1 MNRIDFIKRI
11 ITEGTIT
18 RDQELSY
25 KETEVYYND
34 IVQALNIENFPLIS
48 INTIKKKT
56 YMLQASD
63 GQCYL
68 VFDHYLLEYMHLLN
82 QFVIEKD
89 KSLQVEALFYKI
101 MSEEC
106 FSRHKMGAAIHFAG
120 EYMNNIDYVIQ
131 DYMEERVADH
141 IPSYLFVQQAFL
153 IAHELFHFFIHKN
166 PNYDREGIQSK
177 RRFLNRIYNYV
188 LDKNA
193 DTAAMIKKAVDET
206 DMAEECLCDSTA
218 MIQGIDVG
226 IKTGKMDIVDCGVS
240 AGLALMNQYTIS
252 TIQDTVKHSGDMTY
266 ERLQNL
272 FNFRIVHLKAFTDLY
287 IKEYG
292 SSEKARLYQYKV
304 EQIYKNWFEK
314 VNTPIMHLL
323 VKVNRR
329 LKEEPMSVSGSEK
342 RKIIDTLR
350 AVYNS

>member
-56 YMLQASD
+56 YMLQESN

-82 QFVIEKD
+82 QFVIEED

-106 FSRHKMGAAIHFAG
+106 FTRHKMSAAIHFAG
-120 EYMNNIDYVIQ
+120 EYMNNIEHVIQ
-131 DYMEERVADH
+131 DYMGERAADH

-177 RRFLNRIYNYV
+177 KRFLNRIYNYV

-206 DMAEECLCDSTA
+206 DMTEECLCDSTA
-218 MIQGIDVG
+218 IIQGIDVG

-240 AGLALMNQYTIS
+240 VALALMNQYTIS

-292 SSEKARLYQYKV
+292 TSEQARLYQYEV
-304 EQIYKNWFEK
+304 EQIHKNWFER
-314 VNTPIMHLL
+314 VNIPIMHLL

-329 LKEEPMSVSGSEK
+329 LKEEPMSVRGSEK
-342 RKIIDTLR
+342 QKIIDTLR
-350 AVYNS
+350 TIYNS

>member
-48 INTIKKKT
+48 INTIEKKT

-106 FSRHKMGAAIHFAG
+106 FSRHKMGATIHFAG

-131 DYMEERVADH
+131 DYMEERAADH

-153 IAHELFHFFIHKN
+153 IAHEIFHFFIHKN

-177 RRFLNRIYNYV
+177 KRFLNRIYNYV

-226 IKTGKMDIVDCGVS
+226 IKTEKMDIVDCGVS
-240 AGLALMNQYTIS
+240 AALALMNQYTIS

-287 IKEYG
+287 IKKYS
-292 SSEKARLYQYKV
+292 SSEQARLYQYKV
-304 EQIYKNWFEK
+304 EQIHKNWSER

-329 LKEEPMSVSGSEK
+329 LKEEPMSLSGSEK

>member
-18 RDQELSY
+18 RNQELSY
-25 KETEVYYND
+25 KETEIYYND
-34 IVQALNIENFPLIS
+34 IVKALNIENFPLIS
-48 INTIKKKT
+48 INTIEKKT

-89 KSLQVEALFYKI
+89 KSLQLEALLYKI

-106 FSRHKMGAAIHFAG
+106 FSRHKMGAAIHFA
-120 EYMNNIDYVIQ
+120 EKYMSNIDHVIQ

-166 PNYDREGIQSK
+166 PNCEKEGIQSK
-177 RRFLNRIYNYV
+177 KIFLNSIYNYV

-193 DTAAMIKKAVDET
+193 DTAAMMKMAVNKT
-206 DMAEECLCDSTA
+206 DMVEECLCDSTA
-218 MIQGIDVG
+218 MIQGIDIG
-226 IKTGKMDIVDCGVS
+226 TKAGKMDIVDCGVS
-240 AGLALMNQYTIS
+240 AALALMNQYTIS
-252 TIQDTVKHSGDMTY
+252 TIQDTVKNSGDMTY
-266 ERLQNL
+266 ERLHNL
-272 FNFRIVHLKAFTDLY
+272 FNFRIVHLKAFTYLY
-287 IKEYG
+287 INEY
-292 SSEKARLYQYKV
+292 SSEQACLYQYKV
-304 EQIYKNWFEK
+304 EQIYNNWLERVYK
-314 VNTPIMHLL
+314 PIIHLL
-323 VKVNRR
+323 VKVNRI
-329 LKEEPMSVSGSEK
+329 LKEEPMSVSRNEK
-342 RKIIDTLR
+342 REIIDTLR
-350 AVYNS
+350 AIYNS

>member
-1 MNRIDFIKRI
+1 
-11 ITEGTIT
+11 
-18 RDQELSY
+18 
-25 KETEVYYND
+25 
-34 IVQALNIENFPLIS
+34 
-48 INTIKKKT
+48 
-56 YMLQASD
+56 
-63 GQCYL
+63 
-68 VFDHYLLEYMHLLN
+68 
-82 QFVIEKD
+82 
-89 KSLQVEALFYKI
+89 

-106 FSRHKMGAAIHFAG
+106 FTRHKMSAAIHFAG
-120 EYMNNIDYVIQ
+120 EYMNNIEHVIQ
-131 DYMEERVADH
+131 DYMGERAADH

-177 RRFLNRIYNYV
+177 KRFLNRIYNYV

-206 DMAEECLCDSTA
+206 DMTEECLCDSTA
-218 MIQGIDVG
+218 IIQGINVG

-240 AGLALMNQYTIS
+240 VALALMNQYTIS

-292 SSEKARLYQYKV
+292 TSEQARLYQYKV
-304 EQIYKNWFEK
+304 EQIHKNWFER
-314 VNTPIMHLL
+314 VNIPIMHLL

-329 LKEEPMSVSGSEK
+329 LKEEPMSVRGSEK
-342 RKIIDTLR
+342 QKIIDTLR
-350 AVYNS
+350 TIYNS